1 LYEKTRVV
9 KTNEL
14 NQGLLNSS
22 SPWLNNLKEEFQMA
36 KSTNFTMSKRI
47 QEVEMA
53 RNQVTDQKTLLK
65 LDLNLNSEIKSEPQK
80 KKSKGTRKNQSL
92 KCEFCDKLFTR
103 QEYRRNH
110 VKQVHEGERPFKCEQ
125 CSKKAALQ
133 KHIYA
138 LHTGKKNVFM

>member
-1 LYEKTRVV
+1 
-9 KTNEL
+9 
-14 NQGLLNSS
+14 
-22 SPWLNNLKEEFQMA
+22 MA

-110 VKQVHEGERPFKCEQ
+110 VKHVHEGERPRPFKCEQ
-125 CSKKAALQ
+125 CSNAFKEKVALQ

-138 LHTGKKNVFM
+138 LHTGKKPFACKHCKHGFVTKDRLKKT